1 MSKVTDYA
9 VLQQVIQEELDLHEC
24 DLVELIG
31 SDLTIMCIMN
41 IYLTNDVCKGFGQDF
56 VTTEPAYPDDAGMK
70 TSVISAR
77 QRISIITDIGMS
89 YYKTD
94 ITLCGYEDVHGD
106 IAYII
111 IIIQAVL
118 DRIADQ

>member
-9 VLQQVIQEELDLHEC
+9 VLQSVIQEELDLHDC
-24 DLVELIG
+24 DLEELIG
-31 SDLTIMCIMN
+31 SDLTNMCIAN

-56 VTTEPAYPDDAGMK
+56 MTVKSVYPYGVEKK
-70 TSVISAR
+70 TSVISAS
-77 QRISIITDIGMS
+77 QRISVITEIGMS

-94 ITLCGYEDVHGD
+94 DTLCGYEDVHED
-106 IAYII
+106 VANII
-111 IIIQAVL
+111 ITIQAVL

>member
-9 VLQQVIQEELDLHEC
+9 VLQSVIQEELDLHDC
-24 DLVELIG
+24 DLEELIG
-31 SDLTIMCIMN
+31 SDLTNMCIAN

-56 VTTEPAYPDDAGMK
+56 VMHEPAYPDMTEMK
-70 TSVISAR
+70 TSVISAP

-94 ITLCGYEDVHGD
+94 DTLCGYEDVHED
-106 IAYII
+106 VANII
-111 IIIQAVL
+111 IVIQAVL
-118 DRIADQ
+118 DRIANQ

>member
-9 VLQQVIQEELDLHEC
+9 QLQQVIQEELDLHDC
-24 DLVELIG
+24 DLEELIG
-31 SDLTIMCIMN
+31 SDLTMMCIAN
-41 IYLTNDVCKGFGQDF
+41 IYMTNDICKGFGQNF
-56 VTTEPAYPDDAGMK
+56 VTVESAYPDGAETK
-70 TSVISAR
+70 TSIISAR

-94 ITLCGYEDVHGD
+94 YNLCGYEDVHVDVAD
-106 IAYII
+106 IILV
-111 IIIQAVL
+111 IQAVL

>member
-9 VLQQVIQEELDLHEC
+9 LLQQVIQEELESHDC
-24 DLVELIG
+24 DLEELIG
-31 SDLTIMCIMN
+31 SDLTMMCIAN

-56 VTTEPAYPDDAGMK
+56 VTTDPPYSYGMEMK

-94 ITLCGYEDVHGD
+94 DTLCGYEDVHED
-106 IAYII
+106 VVNII
-111 IIIQAVL
+111 IVIQAVL

>member
-9 VLQQVIQEELDLHEC
+9 VLQQVIQEELDLHDC
-24 DLVELIG
+24 DLEELIG
-31 SDLTIMCIMN
+31 SDLTIMCITN

-56 VTTEPAYPDDAGMK
+56 VTTEQAYPDGMETK
-70 TSVISAR
+70 TSVISAS

-94 ITLCGYEDVHGD
+94 DTLCGYEDVHED
-106 IAYII
+106 VANII
-111 IIIQAVL
+111 IVIQAVL
-118 DRIADQ
+118 DRIANQ

>member
-9 VLQQVIQEELDLHEC
+9 VLQQVIQDELDLHDC
-24 DLVELIG
+24 DLEELIG
-31 SDLTIMCIMN
+31 SDLTNMCIAN

-56 VTTEPAYPDDAGMK
+56 VMHEPAYPDMTEMK
-70 TSVISAR
+70 TSVISAP

-94 ITLCGYEDVHGD
+94 DTICGYEDVHED
-106 IAYII
+106 VANII
-111 IIIQAVL
+111 IVIQAVL
-118 DRIADQ
+118 DRIANQ